1 MLLTSPSCRTLKLR
15 VLGSLIL
22 YNFGSCESSVTDL
35 HTRQAMPPVTLDH
48 HRHRCRH
55 RHHCSKHEAERAGS
69 PLKNDRHAAS
79 GVTKHV
85 IAASDRYNLQVGGL
99 HGFEQP
105 LSTCSNVNSQL
116 CTVFPSPSYVHTQYK
131 NNAELNSLFLNHENM
146 LLLLCATNRTLMSH
160 ICEHKRP
167 ALQGVFIA
175 IPASICVHTTKTRCL
190 LNTGVFIKEI
200 FDTGFI
206 FLYKD

>member
-1 MLLTSPSCRTLKLR
+1 MLLTSPSCQTLKLR

-35 HTRQAMPPVTLDH
+35 HTRQAVPPVTLDH
-48 HRHRCRH
+48 HRRR
-55 RHHCSKHEAERAGS
+55 RRSKHEAEHAGS
-69 PLKNDRHAAS
+69 PLKNERHAAS

-85 IAASDRYNLQVGGL
+85 IALSDQYNLQVGGL
-99 HGFEQP
+99 HRFEQP
-105 LSTCSNVNSQL
+105 LSTCSNVNIQL
-116 CTVFPSPSYVHTQYK
+116 CTVFPSPSYVHTRYK

-146 LLLLCATNRTLMSH
+146 FLLLCTTNRKLMSH
-160 ICEHKRP
+160 VCEHKRP

-175 IPASICVHTTKTRCL
+175 IPASICIHTTKTRCL

-200 FDTGFI
+200 FYTGFI